1 MEKIKLSYLIYF
13 IIALGTIILFMS
25 AYKAEKNHEE
35 KLILVT
41 NNRIKEAAKEC
52 YLKKDCENKIKLQ
65 DLYDKK
71 YLEEVIN
78 PVTKEVMDS
87 KLCLEYK
94 AEKVVFC
101 D

>member
-1 MEKIKLSYLIYF
+1 LEKVKLSYLIYF

-25 AYKAEKNHEE
+25 AYKAEKIYEE

-41 NNRIKEAAKEC
+41 NNKIKEAAKEC
-52 YLKKDCENKIKLQ
+52 YLKKECDNKIKLQ
-65 DLYDKK
+65 DLYNKK

-78 PVTKEVMDS
+78 PITKEIMDRE
-87 KLCLEYK
+87 LCLEYK
-94 AEKVVFC
+94 EDKVNFC

>member
-1 MEKIKLSYLIYF
+1 MEKIRLSYLIYF
-13 IIALGTIILFMS
+13 IIALGTIILFVS

-35 KLILVT
+35 KLMLVT
-41 NNRIKEAAKEC
+41 NNKIKEAAKEC
-52 YLKKDCENKIKLQ
+52 YLKKECVNNIKLQ

-71 YLEEVIN
+71 YIEEVIN
-78 PVTKEVMDS
+78 PVSKEVMDS

-94 AEKVVFC
+94 NEKIIFC